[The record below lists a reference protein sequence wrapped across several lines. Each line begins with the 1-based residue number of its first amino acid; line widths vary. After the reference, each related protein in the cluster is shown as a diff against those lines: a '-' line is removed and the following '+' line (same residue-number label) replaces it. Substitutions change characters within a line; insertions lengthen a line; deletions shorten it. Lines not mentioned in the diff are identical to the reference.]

1 MIQKTILMVLSIA
14 AWLLTSCGNSGTTIP
29 DPLAVPNPS
38 TNPPVVNP
46 PSARVGELMVETY
59 ACRWG
64 GSAEEV
70 FATLVLR
77 NKSNKNVTAVKITV
91 TFQNTLGQQASQ
103 TYDFVPNLV
112 PDTVNF
118 KGPNIV
124 EARLK
129 WASGKNLKSCQ
140 SKLENVVYSN

>member
-1 MIQKTILMVLSIA
+1 MIRNIQLVLWSVLTT
-14 AWLLTSCGNSGTTIP
+14 WLLTSCGTSSTTITE
-29 DPLAVPNPS
+29 PLGTPT

-46 PSARVGELMVETY
+46 PGPRVGELVIETY

-77 NKSNKNVTAVKITV
+77 NKSNKNVTNVKVSV
-91 TFQNTLGQQASQ
+91 TFKNSLGQEAGQ

-112 PDTVNF
+112 PDAVNF
-118 KGPNIV
+118 KGPNLV

-140 SKLENVVYSN
+140 SKLENVVYAN